1 MRHLCAILFFSLI
14 TIAIAQG
21 PVQLPDVIGTS
32 EVRSR
37 QIRLEGNPDLV
48 RQAQRL
54 FSLHGGTQ
62 IVASGEDFTFRFEA
76 IGNAVQLNISS
87 AGNILWEERF
97 PAPSALVKAADAA
110 VQRTLGTRGF
120 FGSRIVFV
128 SDRTGHAEIYSSD
141 LLFQNLKQL
150 TRDRSQC
157 LSPNLSPDGRSLL
170 YTSYHGSGFPDIYH
184 VDLTTGQRTVFAGF
198 KGTNTGATFSPD
210 GRQVAMILS
219 GSGNSELYTANP
231 QGRQLR
237 RMTRT
242 KSLEADP
249 TWSPD
254 GQRIAFTSD
263 QMGKPQ
269 IYVMSVQGR
278 AMERVR
284 TDISRNCSEPTWN
297 PREANLIAF
306 TAASAGE
313 FEVAVYDYRK
323 GASTILTRGPGDA
336 VHPVW
341 LCDGRHLIYT
351 ERTSRYSRLMILD
364 TATGK
369 RFQLS
374 PAQLNNASEASV
386 IYVP

>member
-1 MRHLCAILFFSLI
+1 
-14 TIAIAQG
+14 
-21 PVQLPDVIGTS
+21 
-32 EVRSR
+32 
-37 QIRLEGNPDLV
+37 
-48 RQAQRL
+48 
-54 FSLHGGTQ
+54 
-62 IVASGEDFTFRFEA
+62 
-76 IGNAVQLNISS
+76 
-87 AGNILWEERF
+87 
-97 PAPSALVKAADAA
+97 
-110 VQRTLGTRGF
+110 
-120 FGSRIVFV
+120 
-128 SDRTGHAEIYSSD
+128 
-141 LLFQNLKQL
+141 
-150 TRDRSQC
+150 
-157 LSPNLSPDGRSLL
+157 
-170 YTSYHGSGFPDIYH
+170 
-184 VDLTTGQRTVFAGF
+184 
-198 KGTNTGATFSPD
+198 
-210 GRQVAMILS
+210 MILS